1 MGLQINGVTVAEPAN
16 SGVQISE
23 EPIWSEKTGR
33 DVNSGSMIGDI
44 VAWKRTVAITWPP
57 LTFAQVE
64 AIKTAIGVRAQRPF
78 FSLAYTDSGGNTVL
92 EPITVY
98 SGNLEHTI
106 YSISNAYKRQTPV
119 TVTFIER

>member
-1 MGLQINGVTVAEPAN
+1 MGLQINGTTVAEPAH

-23 EPIWSEKTGR
+23 EPVWSENTGR

-57 LTFAQVE
+57 LTFAQVT
-64 AIKTAIGVRAQRPF
+64 AIKNAIGVRARRPF
-78 FSLAYTDSGGNTVL
+78 FSLSYTDAAGNTIL

-119 TVTFIER
+119 TVTFIEK